1 MSMLDSTSVH
11 SGVGPANGHTSKL
24 NARGNPVMD
33 QHPIQGRVEILLVV
47 SYRNQDKLRPDEPL
61 GLYADL

>member
-33 QHPIQGRVEILLVV
+33 
-47 SYRNQDKLRPDEPL
+47 
-61 GLYADL
+61 